1 MRIITAIFAAFFSLS
16 VVYGQTKEVRG
27 VVLDKDDR
35 SPVAGVIVQVK
46 DSSDHPY
53 PYTITNDQ
61 GEFGIKYPTSVPDLS
76 LRFQCMS
83 YASQTI
89 RIGVSSSPLTVYLV
103 PRPTQ
108 LNDVTVTAPDIEQ
121 RSDTLTYYM
130 SKYATPADKNLS
142 DVLKRLPGIKVEEN
156 GQIKY
161 HGEPINKFYIDGSDF
176 MDGRYGLATENISPS
191 DVASVDVLENHQPVQ
206 VLKGLEFSQRA
217 GLNIKLKE
225 EARHKWIAILHGG
238 AGMSPFLYDA
248 SAFAMRIAGKWQ
260 NMETVRIN
268 RTGWNPASQSRRQI
282 ESSLSGNGYADQLWD
297 DPVTAGRLSSPIDEQ
312 RTRDNFSMLAHTSNS
327 WRTGEGRDAKF
338 DLTYEGDKLDY
349 LTAYETNYFDEKI
362 PSFIERKAMRTQTHR
377 LGGHWALQVNRP
389 ALFLKDNLYL
399 DADWDKATSTIGGTR
414 SLLQN
419 AETPSF
425 RAASDVQVVKRI
437 NNRLLTFSSRNSY
450 VYKPQSLHITA
461 DNSAIQQVTTGD
473 FRSVTEARY
482 GWLFNRWKVSARG
495 GIDFN
500 HHNIDADLHGIA
512 LSYPTRNEMDFS
524 LLSPYLSPDV
534 SYRSSRWLFTL
545 SVPVSYHL
553 HHIRNKLTD
562 ESGTEHYASVA
573 PAFSLR
579 HQISAKMDMAAQF
592 KYSLSPPK
600 ADMHLRNVM
609 MNDFRNLTV
618 PEDVSEYKEERTATL
633 NVRYRNPIT
642 SLFFHGMGR
651 LEWNRYPSMRSQLF
665 MGDYILH
672 SFVPIKNESR
682 NLAVN
687 GSISKGLMS
696 GKLTLG
702 LDAGHVRIWTTS
714 MKQHVESSY
723 VLTKTFVQPYLKGF
737 FTNGLSM
744 DYRLLYTRN
753 TMDIESSGKSAHDVW
768 KQYLAFTI
776 IPDKAWQIGIGG
788 EHYYTRFSSGNSTNL
803 VLLDASVR
811 WTVSK
816 RADFSL
822 TGMNLL
828 NRRAYHYANYGL
840 LSETG
845 YTYNIRGRSI
855 MASVQVRL

>member
-1 MRIITAIFAAFFSLS
+1 MRVITTIFAAFFSLS
-16 VVYGQTKEVRG
+16 IVYGQTKAVRG
-27 VVLDKDDR
+27 VVLDKADQ

-46 DSSDHPY
+46 DASDHTY
-53 PYTITNDQ
+53 QYTITNDQ
-61 GEFGIKYPTSVPDLS
+61 GEFSIRYHTSVPDLS

-83 YASQTI
+83 YAPQTVSL
-89 RIGVSSSPLTVYLV
+89 GVSSSPLTVYLV

-108 LNDVTVTAPDIEQ
+108 LNDVIVRAPDIEQ

-130 SKYATPADKNLS
+130 SKYATAADKNIA

-206 VLKGLEFSQRA
+206 VLKGLEFSRQA

-238 AGMSPFLYDA
+238 TGMSPFLFDA

-260 NMETVRIN
+260 SMETVRID

-282 ESSLSGNGYADQLWD
+282 ENSIFGNGYVEQLWD
-297 DPVTAGRLSSPIDEQ
+297 DHITAGLSSSPIDEQ

-327 WRTGEGRDAKF
+327 WRTGEGRDVKF
-338 DLTYEGDKLDY
+338 NLTYEGDKLDD

-362 PSFIERKAMRTQTHR
+362 PSFIERKAMRKQVHR
-377 LGGHWALQVNRP
+377 LGGHWALQINRP
-389 ALFLKDNLYL
+389 ALFLKNNLYV
-399 DADWDKATSTIGGTR
+399 DADWDQAASTIGGTR
-414 SLLQN
+414 SLLQKT
-419 AETPSF
+419 ETPSF
-425 RAASDVQVVKRI
+425 RATNDLQVVKRI
-437 NNRLLTFSSRNSY
+437 DNRLLTLSSRNSY
-450 VYKPQSLHITA
+450 VYKPQSLRVTA
-461 DNSAIQQVTTGD
+461 EKSVIQEMTTAD

-495 GIDFN
+495 GIDFD
-500 HHNIDADLHGIA
+500 HHNIDADLHGIV
-512 LSYPTRNEMDFS
+512 LSYPTRNETGFS
-524 LLSPYLSPDV
+524 LLKTYLSPDV
-534 SYRSSRWLFTL
+534 SYQSGKWSSTL
-545 SVPVSYHL
+545 SVPVSYRL
-553 HHIRNKLTD
+553 HRIRNKLTD
-562 ESGTEHYASVA
+562 QNLTKHYVSLT
-573 PAFSLR
+573 PSFYLR
-579 HQISAKMDMAAQF
+579 HQISAKMDIAAQL
-592 KYSLSPPK
+592 KYSLTPPK
-600 ADMHLRNVM
+600 ADIHLRNVI
-609 MNDFRNLTV
+609 MNDYRNLIV
-618 PEDVSEYKEERTATL
+618 PEAASGYEEERTATL
-633 NVRYRNPIT
+633 HFRYRNPIA
-642 SLFFHGMGR
+642 SLFFHWTGK
-651 LEWNRYPSMRSQLF
+651 LEWKRHPSMRSQFF
-665 MGDYILH
+665 MGDHIFH
-672 SFVPIKNESR
+672 SFVPIRNESK

-687 GSISKGLMS
+687 GGISKGLMS
-696 GKLTLG
+696 GRLTLG
-702 LDAGHVRIWTTS
+702 LDAGHVRIWTIA
-714 MKQHVESSY
+714 MKQHTETPY
-723 VLTKTFVQPYLKGF
+723 VSTKTFAQPYLKGF
-737 FTNGLSM
+737 FINGLSM

-753 TMDIESSGKSAHDVW
+753 TLAIESAEKSAYDVW

-776 IPDKAWQIGIGG
+776 MPDKAWQIGIGG
-788 EHYYTRFSSGNSTNL
+788 EHYHTRFSSGNSTNL
-803 VLLDASVR
+803 ILLDASLR

-816 RADFSL
+816 RAGFSL

-828 NRRAYHYANYGL
+828 NRRIYRYANYGL